1 MCRFDRE
8 LLPPFIHLPAD
19 SSRQADGYPAAPVRV
34 AAGRLGSV
42 VACVSV
48 EQTRLRRCP
57 ALGQR
62 DGLRGDGLCLQVGEY
77 LLDDRGVFDAGE
89 SANRPSMACGPRLD
103 PIGDDP
109 DGAAALATGFDVT

>member
-1 MCRFDRE
+1 MAPSLHPPSGRFQ
-8 LLPPFIHLPAD
+8 
-19 SSRQADGYPAAPVRV
+19 RQADGYPAAPVKV

-42 VACVSV
+42 VAGVSV

-77 LLDDRGVFDAGE
+77 LLDDRGVFDAG
-89 SANRPSMACGPRLD
+89 
-103 PIGDDP
+103 DDP
-109 DGAAALATGFDVT
+109 DGGAALATGFDVT